1 LSDLVSFSHMW
12 TAPVGKLFFDVLS
25 DLVSFSHMW
34 TAPVGKLFFDVLSDL
49 VSFSHMCDLFV
60 RPWPLVLM
68 KFDCLGPNH
77 CNGFDS

>member
-1 LSDLVSFSHMW
+1 MW
-12 TAPVGKLFFDVLS
+12 TAPL
-25 DLVSFSHMW
+25 
-34 TAPVGKLFFDVLSDL
+34 GKLFFDVLSDL